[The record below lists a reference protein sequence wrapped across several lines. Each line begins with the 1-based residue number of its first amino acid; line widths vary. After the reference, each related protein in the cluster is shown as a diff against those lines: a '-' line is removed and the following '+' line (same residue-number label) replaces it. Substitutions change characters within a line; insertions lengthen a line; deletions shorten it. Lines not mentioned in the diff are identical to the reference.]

1 MWGGRVCLVRV
12 GGWGRQQRAREGWR
26 AQGRK
31 GQQWPS
37 ECLHLQEARAAWGGQ
52 TPSARHGGQRLD
64 GEPLSREKRENK
76 RLSELPWGGTGLS
89 RRDRGQH
96 FRAHGRRG
104 SSVPVWKSRQRPRG
118 ALAASANGA
127 TGLGLPLICC
137 LVAQRLLFQAGPD
150 EGCATLTVAFSGNW
164 GTRALRAQDSG
175 PRGWLWLPWE
185 PSGRSPWAA
194 PAPPWL
200 WRTRKQPL
208 VFA

>member
-1 MWGGRVCLVRV
+1 MGALK
-12 GGWGRQQRAREGWR
+12 Q
-26 AQGRK
+26 
-31 GQQWPS
+31 
-37 ECLHLQEARAAWGGQ
+37 
-52 TPSARHGGQRLD
+52 
-64 GEPLSREKRENK
+64 REKGKQKALRAPLGWHWIVK
-76 RLSELPWGGTGLS
+76 A
-89 RRDRGQH
+89 DRGQH
-96 FRAHGRRG
+96 FRAHSRRG
-104 SSVPVWKSRQRPRG
+104 SSVPVWKSRQRPHG